1 MNLDMPAAMRE
12 AGLIAEQEDKPGQL
26 LGQGALNYA
35 ERGAN
40 KGNVIGI
47 KPG

>member
-12 AGLIAEQEDKPGQL
+12 EGFIVEQEDKPGQL

-35 ERGAN
+35 ERAN